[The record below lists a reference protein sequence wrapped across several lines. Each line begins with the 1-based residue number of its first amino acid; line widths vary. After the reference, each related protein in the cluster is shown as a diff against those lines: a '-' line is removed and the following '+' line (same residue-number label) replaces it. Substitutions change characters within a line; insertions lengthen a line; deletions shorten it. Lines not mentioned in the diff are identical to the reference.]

1 MNKKLL
7 LIIVLITCL
16 FRTSAFSQC
25 TVNANASKLNII
37 CGQSV
42 TLSHVGTTPGNVS
55 FSENFNNGTATGW
68 AFTQQATFTN
78 PCSPNGVDGT
88 THIWMGSQSSAPRA
102 LETLPLNFGP
112 AVAPAGGT
120 ICFDLLMAE
129 QGGNAPCEGPDESD
143 EGVYLQYSIDN
154 GATWVTIHYFNPNGG
169 YDSQLINWNNWC
181 FAIPAAALINGVK
194 FRWFQDADSGAAYD
208 HWGIDNVQ
216 IIVNDPNVQYTWSHD
231 GYTTS
236 MPGDNPTPVSPH
248 ATTTYT
254 VTMTSSSGTCT
265 ANVEVVVTNP
275 DVQVNA
281 GPDLSVC
288 PGQCVDLQGI
298 AKVVN
303 DPGGI
308 KTFSNTQV
316 ETFDASIISGASVNV
331 NIQDLNMDNVN
342 PGSLLKVCISNLKF
356 TGLNLPPSGVETL
369 SLKLTCPG
377 GASVIL
383 VPQGS
388 APSGL
393 AGQSP
398 YFPPL
403 GSPPQASYYQNVCF
417 VPSGGINISSISSN
431 TSAAVPITGNI
442 NSNQPFSNID
452 GCLANGTWSISVTTS
467 AFSGSGTFD
476 GWSITFDDE
485 EDSYIPDITWSPT
498 TYMSP
503 GEESTLTPT
512 VCPTVNT
519 AYTLTASDTAGCV
532 TVSDIV
538 NVTTD
543 GVCCALTIDSVN
555 VTNPPC
561 GSSNGTITIY
571 VSGQTTNVQYS
582 INNGQTFQPSN
593 VFTGLAGGNYS
604 IRVIDDSN
612 CPVNGTATIQSSS
625 APVINNI
632 SSTNATCSGNDG
644 SITIHITGSTTG
656 FEYSINNGQTFQS
669 GNVFNNVG
677 AGNYNVVVK
686 NSSGC
691 TTNGTVTVQNDNAPA
706 IDQLNKTDETC
717 NNNDGTI
724 TVQASGGT
732 GTLTYS
738 IDGTNFQSGTSFNGL
753 NDGNYTVTVKDA
765 GGCTTTGQIQILPGD
780 VPVITT
786 TTTPPSCG
794 QTDGTITVN
803 VTGGTAPYN
812 YSLGSGSSQTTST
825 FTNLGAGNYV
835 VTVTD
840 DLACTATANVA
851 LTTSQQPAISI
862 SGNTT
867 VCAGQSTTLTASG
880 GTSYSWT
887 TGGSTPSI
895 TVNPTV
901 TTSYSVTGT
910 DASGCTGV
918 ANVTVT
924 VLPDPNAA
932 ISSNVDT
939 GYPPLEVVFTN
950 ASSNA
955 NTYAWNFGNGQT
967 SNSGSAT
974 VSATYT
980 APGQYEVI
988 LVASNGLCSDTA
1000 TTNIIVLG
1008 FPEIVINIPN
1018 VFTPNGDGANE
1029 EFLIETHYAKTVYVE
1044 IFNRWGNLMAKL
1056 ENATDTWDGNGASD
1070 GVYFYKYRIT
1080 DLKDEVHEG
1089 HGFFHLVRKK

>member
-7 LIIVLITCL
+7 LIIVLLTCL

-25 TVNANASKLNII
+25 TVNANASKLNIV

-78 PCSPNGVDGT
+78 PCSPNGADGT
-88 THIWMGSQSSAPRA
+88 THIWMGSQSGVPRT
-102 LETLPLNFGP
+102 LETNPLNFGP

-120 ICFDLLMAE
+120 ICFDLMMAE

-143 EGVYLQYSIDN
+143 EGVFLQYSIDN

-169 YDSQLINWNNWC
+169 YDSQMINWNNWC
-181 FAIPAAALINGVK
+181 FPIPAAALINGVK

-236 MPGDNPTPVSPH
+236 MPGDNPTSVSPH
-248 ATTTYT
+248 TTTTYT

-288 PGQCVDLQGI
+288 PGQCIDLQGV

-342 PGSLLKVCISNLKF
+342 PGSVTKVCISNLDF
-356 TGLNLPPSGVETL
+356 VSTVGGGGVEQLSLTLVCPSGD
-369 SLKLTCPG
+369 SLVLVANGDAPAGNPG
-377 GASVIL
+377 FLGLGAT
-383 VPQGS
+383 
-388 APSGL
+388 PS
-393 AGQSP
+393 
-398 YFPPL
+398 
-403 GSPPQASYYQNVCF
+403 SYENVCF
-417 VPSGGINISSISSN
+417 VTSGGTDITSIADN
-431 TSAAVPITGNI
+431 TPQAMPITGNI
-442 NSNQPFSNID
+442 NSNQPLTTLD
-452 GCLANGTWSISVTTS
+452 GCLSNGTWELVVETS
-467 AFSGSGTFD
+467 GFIPGSGTFD

-485 EDSYIPDITWSPT
+485 EDSYTPDITWSPT

-503 GEESTLTPT
+503 GEESTSTPT
-512 VCPTVNT
+512 VCPAVNT

-543 GVCCALTIDSVN
+543 GVCCALTIDSIN
-555 VTNPPC
+555 VTSPPC
-561 GSSNGTITIY
+561 GSGSNNGTITIY
-571 VSGQTTNVQYS
+571 ISGQTTNVQYS
-582 INNGQTFQPSN
+582 IDNGQTFQSSN

-604 IRVIDDSN
+604 IRVIDASN
-612 CPVNGTATIQSSS
+612 CPVNGTATIQGSSS
-625 APVINNI
+625 PVIN
-632 SSTNATCSGNDG
+632 
-644 SITIHITGSTTG
+644 
-656 FEYSINNGQTFQS
+656 
-669 GNVFNNVG
+669 
-677 AGNYNVVVK
+677 
-686 NSSGC
+686 
-691 TTNGTVTVQNDNAPA
+691 
-706 IDQLNKTDETC
+706 QLDKTDETC
-717 NNNDGTI
+717 DNNNGI
-724 TVQASGGT
+724 IEVQASGGT

-738 IDGTNFQSGTSFNGL
+738 IDGTNFQNGAIFNGL

-765 GGCTTTGQIQILPGD
+765 GGCTTTGQVQILPGN

-786 TTTPPSCG
+786 TTIPPSCG
-794 QTDGTITVN
+794 QADGGINVT
-803 VTGGTAPYN
+803 VTGGTTPYTYLLN
-812 YSLGSGSSQTTST
+812 GGSSQTTST
-825 FTNLGAGNYV
+825 FINLGAGNYIII
-835 VTVTD
+835 VTD
-840 DLACTATANVA
+840 AMACADTANVT

-887 TGGSTPSI
+887 TGENTPTI

-910 DASGCTGV
+910 DASGCTG
-918 ANVTVT
+918 ASNVTVT
-924 VLPDPNAA
+924 VLPDPSAS
-932 ISSNVDT
+932 ISSNVDN
-939 GYPPLEVVFTN
+939 GQAPLEVIFTN

-955 NTYAWNFGNGQT
+955 NTYTWNFGNGQT
-967 SNSGSAT
+967 STSGNTT

-980 APGQYEVI
+980 APGQYDVI

-1000 TTNIIVLG
+1000 NTSIIVVG

-1029 EFLIETHYAKTVYVE
+1029 EFFIETHYAKTVYVE

-1056 ENATDTWDGNGASD
+1056 ENATDTWDGNGAAD

-1080 DLKDEVHEG
+1080 DLKDEAYEG